1 MGNIPGEKR
10 VPGRLVHFQGLS
22 PPGSGMIHTNL
33 QEIKQMGQEAC
44 MNKELLK
51 KTDAKRKSAKGRRYK
66 ETQSE
71 SV

>member
-1 MGNIPGEKR
+1 
-10 VPGRLVHFQGLS
+10 
-22 PPGSGMIHTNL
+22 
-33 QEIKQMGQEAC
+33 

>member
-1 MGNIPGEKR
+1 
-10 VPGRLVHFQGLS
+10 
-22 PPGSGMIHTNL
+22 MIHTNL

-51 KTDAKRKSAKGRRYK
+51 KPDAKRKSAKGRRYK

-71 SV
+71 RV